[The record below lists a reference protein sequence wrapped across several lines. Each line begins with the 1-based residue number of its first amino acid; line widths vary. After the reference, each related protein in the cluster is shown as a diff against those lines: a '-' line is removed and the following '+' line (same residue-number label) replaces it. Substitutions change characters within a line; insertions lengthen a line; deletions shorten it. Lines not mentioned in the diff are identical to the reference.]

1 MSNFFFHQT
10 IRLYRA
16 SKVGLRLCLIVQ
28 CKSLRLI
35 QGVTTQYAMA
45 DHGCALPLTPDAS
58 VELVIEVKA
67 PIQPEPYNRVSVCLE
82 SVQAMS
88 DTGAMTNQ

>member
-1 MSNFFFHQT
+1 MSNFFFHLT
-10 IRLYRA
+10 IRLDRV
-16 SKVGLRLCLIVQ
+16 SQVSLRLRLIVQ
-28 CKSLRLI
+28 RERLRLI

-45 DHGCALPLTPDAS
+45 DYGCALPLATDAS

-88 DTGAMTNQ
+88 HGCRMPDQ